1 MKPDRFQL
9 ISQREI
15 LRRKIEQVPSS
26 AKMMRRQL
34 WRWLS
39 RLERLIKRA
48 DV

>member
-1 MKPDRFQL
+1 MKLDRFKL

-15 LRRKIEQVPSS
+15 LRRKIEQVPTN
-26 AKMMRRQL
+26 AKMLRRQL

-48 DV
+48 